1 MSNREHLRRA
11 VQVKKM
17 AEKEAMA
24 VEAASIAID
33 KKKKREQAKANKQ
46 TVECIMNATRAML
59 DALEEI
65 EHANVKDITDLF
77 DTMNMD
83 CITA

>member
-24 VEAASIAID
+24 IEAASIAID
-33 KKKKREQAKANKQ
+33 KKRKREQAKANKQ
-46 TVECIMNATRAML
+46 TISCIMNATRAML

-65 EHANVKDITDLF
+65 EQANVKDLSNLF